1 MVDNKEFIKDLS
13 RGDPIGF
20 IVSTHLRIEESL
32 RGFIYAAYKGKKIL
46 EKNLEREHLWSLAKT
61 AISEGLSKEVELPLE
76 RINKIR
82 HRFSHQLNTRLNQE
96 EVTEIKSILSERI
109 VGGLIHSLEKGT
121 NRKNKFQELIT
132 EDQCILILISL
143 RQFIEAER
151 IQLLESKQERRDS
164 SSNA

>member
-1 MVDNKEFIKDLS
+1 
-13 RGDPIGF
+13 
-20 IVSTHLRIEESL
+20 
-32 RGFIYAAYKGKKIL
+32 
-46 EKNLEREHLWSLAKT
+46 LEREHLWSLAKT
-61 AISEGLSKEVELPLE
+61 AISEGLSKEVELPLG

-96 EVTEIKSILSERI
+96 EVTEIKSILSESI

-132 EDQCILILISL
+132 EDQYILILISL

-151 IQLLESKQERRDS
+151 IQLFESKQERRDS
-164 SSNA
+164 SNNA